1 MNLRDTIE
9 RFLGRTPPARVAV
22 LRLEGA
28 IGMGGSRGLS
38 LARLAGPLEAAF
50 KAEDYAAVALILNS
64 PGGSAAQSALIG
76 SRIRALADEHK
87 KPVYAY
93 VEDVAAS
100 GGYWLACAADEIMA
114 DANSV
119 VGSIGVIAAGF
130 GFAEAI
136 ARLGVERRLY
146 TAGRNKS
153 LLDPFVPA
161 KQEDIDRL
169 KALQAE
175 IHANF
180 IAWVRNRRGTRLAGD
195 DATLFEGAF
204 WTGAQAKQL
213 GLIDALGDARSDLR
227 RRFGDKVRFR
237 RFGARDGALRRWI
250 GLAQGNPFGA
260 GAAAWPQ
267 EALEALET
275 RALWARYGL

>member
-50 KAEDYAAVALILNS
+50 KAEDCAAVALILNS

-260 GAAAWPQ
+260 AAWLQ

>member
-9 RFLGRTPPARVAV
+9 RFVGRTPPARVAV

-50 KAEDYAAVALILNS
+50 KAEDCAAVALILNS

-87 KPVYAY
+87 KPVLAY

-100 GGYWLACAADEIMA
+100 GGYWLACAADEIVA

-146 TAGRNKS
+146 TAGHEKS
-153 LLDPFVPA
+153 LLDPFLPA

-169 KALQAE
+169 KALQAD

-180 IAWVRNRRGTRLAGD
+180 IAWVRNRRGSRLAGD

-227 RRFGDKVRFR
+227 RRFSDKVRFR
-237 RFGARDGALRRWI
+237 RFGSRDGALRRWI
-250 GLAQGNPFGA
+250 GLAQGGTEAN
-260 GAAAWPQ
+260 AWPQ
-267 EALEALET
+267 QALETLET

>member
-50 KAEDYAAVALILNS
+50 KAEDCAAVALILNS

-76 SRIRALADEHK
+76 NRIRALADEHK

-153 LLDPFVPA
+153 LLDPFMPA

-180 IAWVRNRRGTRLAGD
+180 IAWVRDRRGTRLAGD

-260 GAAAWPQ
+260 AAWPQ